1 MVSTRRMANNGREE
15 TRKRLFDTVSCLENF
30 SASTCQA
37 SNDHR
42 LSPSPFLSLFLSVL
56 SLFFSLLP
64 FVFSYNKT
72 IAKHEGVCS
81 TVVVYRISIP
91 LVDCVYARPL
101 QLYRGS
107 NFSRTSRYL
116 LSSDSVTPSSTS
128 LSLSLPPCLLRSPSR
143 TLFPFLPP
151 FSRFSRP

>member
-1 MVSTRRMANNGREE
+1 MNRKWYLSYRKVKGRAE
-15 TRKRLFDTVSCLENF
+15 TRKRLFDTVSCLEIF
-30 SASTCQA
+30 PLRRAK
-37 SNDHR
+37 HR
-42 LSPSPFLSLFLSVL
+42 TTIVSLSLSFRFFLF
-56 SLFFSLLP
+56 LFSFFFFPFSSLLP

-81 TVVVYRISIP
+81 TVVYRISIP

-116 LSSDSVTPSSTS
+116 LSSDSVTPSSTGLARS
-128 LSLSLPPCLLRSPSR
+128 LTHS
-143 TLFPFLPP
+143 PFLVLEQN
-151 FSRFSRP
+151 RQN